1 LRILAAAGI
10 FLLASFAAVSRP
22 IIQTNSPDSRTI
34 FRPIFW
40 MWAALVLITLIII
53 ACIGWRDLRAPYELD
68 YGEGAV
74 MWQTANIL
82 NPARAYAPL
91 DTGPLVIWN
100 YTPAYLFLARAAWK
114 LQGDLLWSGRFIS
127 FLSAWGIAALLAAI
141 IYRALP
147 ARFGSAIRICAAG
160 AGVLY
165 LSIRS
170 PMNWFP
176 FMRVDWL
183 GLFAVY
189 LGIFFF
195 LAARSKPWKLYMAFL
210 FFVFAILTK
219 QTNIAAPLACFLVTL
234 VIAPLRATRL
244 AVMSAVIG
252 AVAFWLG
259 MHWTHGGFV
268 QHLIT
273 YNVHSFRVAH
283 ALSGLWEASMDALLF
298 AIPAAALVLLAVF
311 RGRPALRWRRLQ
323 AQLNHSP
330 FFLTLVVETLHFV
343 FAFAISFAYGK
354 VGSNVNYFLEWT
366 AALCV
371 LSGMSLGVLLWQ
383 ALRAPRFNTSVAVIL
398 MFPVLLAASAL
409 DKPLNALFGSRTD
422 QEIRRERSEAYGELV
437 PDLAATPGTVLSD
450 DMVLLVRAGKD
461 VVFEPATMRYVA
473 DAGTWNPSGFI
484 ARIAAKEFALIV
496 ISRPDKWHP
505 RMLAAIL
512 QNYEPDRDVRNFQIY
527 RPRR

>member
-10 FLLASFAAVSRP
+10 FLLALFAGARRP
-22 IIQTNSPDSRTI
+22 IIQTDSPHSRTI

-40 MWAALVLITLIII
+40 MWGALVLITLVMI
-53 ACIGWRDLRAPYELD
+53 ACIGWRDLRVPYELD

-100 YTPAYLFLARAAWK
+100 YTPAYLFVARAVWK
-114 LQGDLLWSGRFIS
+114 LQGDLLWSGRVIS

-147 ARFGSAIRICAAG
+147 ARFGSAVRICAAG
-160 AGVLY
+160 TGLFY

-183 GLFAVY
+183 GLLAAY

-195 LAARSKPWKLYMAFL
+195 LSARSKPWKSYLAFL
-210 FFVFAILTK
+210 FFIFAILTK
-219 QTNIAAPLACFLVTL
+219 QTNIAAPLACFVITL
-234 VIAPLRATRL
+234 VIAPLRAVRL
-244 AVMSAVIG
+244 VMMSAAIG
-252 AVAFWLG
+252 AVTFWLG
-259 MHWTHGGFV
+259 MHWTHGGFA

-283 ALSGLWEASMDALLF
+283 ALSGLWEASMDARLF
-298 AIPAAALVLLAVF
+298 AIPAAALLLLAGS
-311 RGRPALRWRRLQ
+311 RGRSALRWRRLQ
-323 AQLNHSP
+323 AKWKHSP
-330 FFLTLVVETLHFV
+330 FFLTLGVETLHFL
-343 FAFAISFAYGK
+343 FAFAISLAYGK

-383 ALRAPRFNTSVAVIL
+383 ALRVPRVTATVAVIL
-398 MFPVLLAASAL
+398 LFPLLLAASAL

-422 QEIRRERSEAYGELV
+422 QEIRRGRSEAYNELV
-437 PDLAATPGTVLSD
+437 PYLAATPGTVLSD
-450 DMVLLVRAGKD
+450 DMVLLANAGKEL
-461 VVFEPATMRYVA
+461 VFEPATMRYVA
-473 DAGTWNPSGFI
+473 EAGTWEPSGFI

-505 RMLAAIL
+505 RVLAAIL
-512 QNYEPDRDVRNFQIY
+512 QNYEPDRDVGNFQIY
-527 RPRR
+527 RPRS